1 VVDEVYPGPQDAVCS
16 LMGWGFHIAHGDSQ
30 ALADLG
36 FVVVCIDGMGNPH
49 RSKAFHNAHAS
60 TPAEMGDDT
69 IPDQV
74 SGIKDLGSAVSV
86 D

>member
-1 VVDEVYPGPQDAVCS
+1 
-16 LMGWGFHIAHGDSQ
+16 M
-30 ALADLG
+30 ADLG

-49 RSKAFHNAHAS
+49 RSKSFHDAFADS
-60 TPAEMGDDT
+60 PAVMGEAT

-74 SGIKDLGSAVSV
+74 SGIKESGFAVRL